1 MSRPKEFDETS
12 ALDRAME
19 LFWDQGYEGT
29 SLAVLERHLG
39 IGRQSIYDTY
49 GNKLGLYHKALDRYS
64 RVPVTHL
71 LGRLEAGGHQAIRSF
86 FERLLAYQSCPRPP
100 ACFMVNSAIE
110 LAPRDHGVR
119 LRVNEH
125 FRRLE
130 AGFRAAFTKAGS
142 DRGLSGL
149 GRTDPRAAASL
160 LTCAALGL
168 LVAAKGGVPPGILHQ
183 MANAALTSV
192 GVEILD

>member
-1 MSRPKEFDETS
+1 MPRPKEFDETS

-19 LFWDQGYEGT
+19 LFWDQGYEAT
-29 SLAVLERHLG
+29 SLADLERHLG

-49 GNKLGLYHKALDRYS
+49 GNKLGLYRKALDRYS
-64 RVPVTHL
+64 RVPVTNL
-71 LGRLEAGGHQAIRSF
+71 LGRLDAGGAQAIRSF
-86 FERLLAYQSCPRPP
+86 FERLIAYQSCPRPP

-130 AGFRAAFTKAGS
+130 ADFLAALTQARS
-142 DRGLSGL
+142 DRDLSGL
-149 GRTDPRAAASL
+149 GTTDPRAAARL
-160 LTCAALGL
+160 LTCATLGL
-168 LVAAKGGVPPGILHQ
+168 LVAAKGGVPPGLLRQ
-183 MANAALTSV
+183 TANAALMGV
-192 GVEILD
+192 GIPILD

>member
-12 ALDRAME
+12 TLDRAME
-19 LFWDQGYEGT
+19 LFWHQGYDAT
-29 SLAVLERHLG
+29 SLADLERHLG

-49 GNKLGLYHKALDRYS
+49 GNKLGLYRKALDRYS
-64 RVPVTHL
+64 TVPVTSL
-71 LGRLEAGGHQAIRSF
+71 LARLEGGGALAIRSF
-86 FERLLAYQSCPRPP
+86 FERLIGYQSGPRAP

-119 LRVNEH
+119 LRVNEY

-130 AGFRAAFTKAGS
+130 AGFLAAFTKARA
-142 DRGLSGL
+142 DRGSSGL
-149 GRTDPRAAASL
+149 GFTDPGAAARL
-160 LTCAALGL
+160 LTCATLGL

-183 MANAALTSV
+183 TANAALMGV
-192 GVEILD
+192 GIQVID